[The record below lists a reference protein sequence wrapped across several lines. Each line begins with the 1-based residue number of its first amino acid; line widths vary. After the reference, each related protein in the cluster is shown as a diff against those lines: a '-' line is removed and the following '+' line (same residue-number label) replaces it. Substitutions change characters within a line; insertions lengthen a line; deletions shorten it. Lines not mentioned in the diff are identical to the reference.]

1 VFKLELNL
9 PLEDSRTL
17 GKDKTI
23 ILADMT
29 WEDYLQLTDSNSS
42 NCRLDYFEGIIS
54 IIAPSRNH
62 ERIAQIIICLINAYC
77 RKYQLKY
84 FAFGSSDIKN
94 PPVAGKQP
102 DASYCFENEKEIPD
116 LAIEVVFSSGGVADL
131 KKYQT
136 LNVKEVWFWQQNQL
150 KIYWLTDASY
160 VLKSQ
165 SYVLNQLD
173 SNLLDR
179 FIQRGFNE
187 DQLTIEAEF
196 IEELER

>member
-62 ERIAQIIICLINAYC
+62 ERIAQIITRTYCSNNLFNQCLLPKISA
-77 RKYQLKY
+77 KVL
-84 FAFGSSDIKN
+84 
-94 PPVAGKQP
+94 
-102 DASYCFENEKEIPD
+102 CFRLIRYKKP
-116 LAIEVVFSSGGVADL
+116 SSGW
-131 KKYQT
+131 QT
-136 LNVKEVWFWQQNQL
+136 
-150 KIYWLTDASY
+150 A
-160 VLKSQ
+160 
-165 SYVLNQLD
+165 
-173 SNLLDR
+173 
-179 FIQRGFNE
+179 
-187 DQLTIEAEF
+187 
-196 IEELER
+196 

>member
-9 PLEDSRTL
+9 PLEDSRIL

-23 ILADMT
+23 TLADMT

-42 NCRLDYFEGIIS
+42 NYRLDYFEGIIS
-54 IIAPSRNH
+54 IMAPSRNH

-77 RKYQLKY
+77 RKHQLKY
-84 FAFGSSDIKN
+84 FAFGSSDIKK

-102 DASYCFENEKEIPD
+102 DASYCFEKEKEIPD

-165 SYVLNQLD
+165 SYVLSKLD

-196 IEELER
+196 IEELGL

>member
-1 VFKLELNL
+1 
-9 PLEDSRTL
+9 
-17 GKDKTI
+17 
-23 ILADMT
+23 
-29 WEDYLQLTDSNSS
+29 
-42 NCRLDYFEGIIS
+42 
-54 IIAPSRNH
+54 
-62 ERIAQIIICLINAYC
+62 
-77 RKYQLKY
+77 
-84 FAFGSSDIKN
+84 
-94 PPVAGKQP
+94 VAGKQP

>member
-1 VFKLELNL
+1 MFKLELNL
-9 PLEDSRTL
+9 PLEDSRTR

-42 NCRLDYFEGIIS
+42 NYRLDYFEGIIS
-54 IIAPSRNH
+54 IMSPSRNH
-62 ERIAQIIICLINAYC
+62 ERIVQIIICLINAYC

-165 SYVLNQLD
+165 SYVLNKLD

-196 IEELER
+196 IEELES